1 MGVMND
7 APAILH
13 SLETAVTDLL
23 RATGL
28 LLRRLRAE
36 SNPSELTWSESMIL
50 ARLDEA
56 GAITTADLARREA
69 VKPQSIGASLAVLE
83 QEGLVARKPHPTDG
97 RQVLFG
103 LTEEGVAIRQQRT
116 ILKRQWI
123 SAAMAKL
130 DPAERE
136 TLIAAAALFKRLADS

>member
-1 MGVMND
+1 MGRMND
-7 APAILH
+7 ASHSLN

-28 LLRRLRAE
+28 LLRRLRTE
-36 SNPSELTWSESMIL
+36 SNPTELTWSESMIL

-56 GAITTADLARREA
+56 GWMTTADLARREA
-69 VKPQSIGASLAVLE
+69 VKPQSVGAALAVLE
-83 QEGLVARKPHPTDG
+83 EQGLVQRKPHPTDG

-103 LTEEGVAIRQQRT
+103 LTKDGIATRQRRT
-116 ILKRQWI
+116 LLKRQWI

-130 DPAERE
+130 DPSERE
-136 TLIAAAALFKRLADS
+136 TLIAAAALFKRLAES

>member
-1 MGVMND
+1 MSD
-7 APAILH
+7 APETLNPLA
-13 SLETAVTDLL
+13 TAVTDLL
-23 RATGL
+23 RSTGL

-56 GAITTADLARREA
+56 GGMTTADLARREA

-83 QEGLVARKPHPTDG
+83 QDGLVRRKPHPTDG
-97 RQVLFG
+97 RQVLFE
-103 LTEEGVAIRQQRT
+103 LTESGAAIRQT
-116 ILKRQWI
+116 HTLLKRQWI

-130 DPAERE
+130 DPVERE
-136 TLIAAAALFKRLADS
+136 TLIAAAALFKRLAES

>member
-1 MGVMND
+1 MGAMSD
-7 APAILH
+7 ALD
-13 SLETAVTDLL
+13 SLDTLETSVTDLL

-50 ARLDEA
+50 ARLDGA
-56 GAITTADLARREA
+56 GWMTTADLARREA
-69 VKPQSIGASLAVLE
+69 VKPQSIGAALAVLE
-83 QEGLVARKPHPTDG
+83 QEGLVQRKPHPSDG

-103 LTEEGVAIRQQRT
+103 LTKEGAETRREHRL
-116 ILKRQWI
+116 LKQQWI

-130 DPAERE
+130 EPAEQAI
-136 TLIAAAALFKRLADS
+136 LISAAALMKRLAET